1 MGRLDNMATKPTTSY
16 TLPSAPKPASKAAPV
31 QTTAQL
37 VKQAATLQASVNQQ
51 IADLQPKVS
60 AAYQSADPVGFAQ
73 QALSAA
79 SPGSAA
85 YTTALRNLNTARDQ
99 EAQTNT
105 PKPPLDTTQQMRGD
119 TYSWDPKNQKWNVIK
134 GPNVVSGGG
143 PVLGGGGGGGGP
155 QDNTKALA
163 DLAAKQAADKKA
175 ADAQNAFVTFKARF
189 TALGLGSLADAMV
202 SISTSANPPTT
213 DAGYYLALLDTPE
226 YKTRFGDTN
235 AMRIK
240 NGLPALSE
248 ADIMKSEENIRNTM
262 KAYNMPAGFYDQP
275 QDLQTFIALDKSAAE
290 VGDIIKAYQD
300 IAKTV
305 NPDTSK
311 ALETYYG
318 IGLSGITAALMDP
331 AKAQP
336 VLNAI
341 AQKGTSAAAAAS
353 AGITDVTGY
362 AQVAQ
367 GMGAGTLDYAKQAQ
381 AFAQAQSMSQQ
392 VGTLSNI
399 YSGAIGAGSLYNTAQ
414 ALQETLGGPEA
425 EQAKLARERLTTQE
439 LSSFGGSA
447 GASAQ
452 GQSLGIG
459 TQQGVQ

>member
-1 MGRLDNMATKPTTSY
+1 MERLDNMAT
-16 TLPSAPKPASKAAPV
+16 
-31 QTTAQL
+31 TAQL
-37 VKQAATLQASVNQQ
+37 KAQLAAAEKKAVAAEAASAKSAAATPGVTNVATPPVATSYNPLSGMQTSAPVATGTIAGINAPAPQTPTADRNTKPSV
-51 IADLQPKVS
+51 
-60 AAYQSADPVGFAQ
+60 
-73 QALSAA
+73 
-79 SPGSAA
+79 SPGAGNSWQWISLPGKPGTGEWRAVSNQSSSQN
-85 YTTALRNLNTARDQ
+85 ALGGVTPQGTVVDNTA
-99 EAQTNT
+99 
-105 PKPPLDTTQQMRGD
+105 
-119 TYSWDPKNQKWNVIK
+119 
-134 GPNVVSGGG
+134 
-143 PVLGGGGGGGGP
+143 
-155 QDNTKALA
+155 ALA
-163 DLAAKQAADKKA
+163 ALAAKQAADQKA

-262 KAYNMPAGFYDQP
+262 RAYNMPAGFYDQP

-331 AKAQP
+331 TKAQP

-353 AGITDVTGY
+353 AGVTDVAGY

-399 YSGAIGAGSLYNTAQ
+399 YSGAIGAGSFYNTAQ
-414 ALQETLGGPEA
+414 AMQETLGGPEA

-447 GASAQ
+447 GASQQ